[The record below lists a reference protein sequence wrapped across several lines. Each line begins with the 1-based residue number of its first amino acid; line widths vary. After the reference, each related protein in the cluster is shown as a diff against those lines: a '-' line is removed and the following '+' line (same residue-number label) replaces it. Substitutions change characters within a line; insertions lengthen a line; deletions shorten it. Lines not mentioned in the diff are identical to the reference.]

1 MIQWAR
7 RGNRQKGGRWL
18 RAILALLLVVF
29 LAYVIARTVW
39 MLWYGPPDSVPESD
53 LQQVAVAG
61 SRQGQ
66 SGISS
71 SQVQSWNLFG
81 VYQAEPD
88 ALDDRPADAPDTRLS
103 RELLGL
109 FQTRDRDQSSAIIAE
124 KGKDAELFHIGDAI
138 PGNAELEDIYA
149 DRVILRRQ
157 GRLETLR
164 LNEIKGLSGGGV
176 TQVNEPAPQT
186 QAPSP
191 QTDLAQQRT
200 ALIRQ
205 LGLQPVSEG
214 GTEGYRIGE
223 QAPKQL
229 IEQVGLN
236 QGDVVVSVN
245 GYPLGDEESDLA
257 ALQSYLDSQA
267 ASIVVQRGEQE
278 FTVNYPP

>member
-7 RGNRQKGGRWL
+7 RGNRQKGERWL

-29 LAYVIARTVW
+29 LAYLIARTVW
-39 MLWYGPPDSVPESD
+39 MLWYGPRDSLPESD

-61 SRQGQ
+61 AQNGN
-66 SGISS
+66 SS
-71 SQVQSWNLFG
+71 VSASQVQSWNFFG
-81 VYQAEPD
+81 VYQAEPGGP
-88 ALDDRPADAPDTRLS
+88 DDRPVDAPDTRLS
-103 RELLGL
+103 LELLGL
-109 FQTRDRDQSSAIIAE
+109 FQTRDRGRSSAIIAE

-138 PGNAELEDIYA
+138 PGNAELEEIYA

-164 LNEIKGLSGGGV
+164 LNEIKGLAGGV
-176 TQVNEPAPQT
+176 AQVTEPAPET

-191 QTDLAQQRT
+191 QTDLARQRT

-205 LGLQPVSEG
+205 LGLQPVTEG
-214 GTEGYRIGE
+214 AAQGYRIGE

-257 ALQSYLDSQA
+257 ALRSYLDSQS

>member
-7 RGNRQKGGRWL
+7 RGNRQKGERWL
-18 RAILALLLVVF
+18 RAIVALLLVVF
-29 LAYVIARTVW
+29 LAYLIARTVW
-39 MLWYGPPDSVPESD
+39 MLWYGPRDSLPESG

-61 SRQGQ
+61 AQNSN
-66 SGISS
+66 SAVSA

-81 VYQAEPD
+81 VYQAEPVRR
-88 ALDDRPADAPDTRLS
+88 DDRPIDAPDTRLS
-103 RELLGL
+103 LELLGI
-109 FQTRDRDQSSAIIAE
+109 FQTRDREKSSAIIAE
-124 KGKDAELFHIGDAI
+124 KGQDAELFHIGDSI
-138 PGNAELEDIYA
+138 PGNAELEEIYA

-164 LNEIKGLSGGGV
+164 LNETKGLAGGGV
-176 TQVNEPAPQT
+176 AQVTEPTPQT

-205 LGLQPVSEG
+205 LGLQPVTAG
-214 GTEGYRIGE
+214 ATDGYRIGE

>member
-7 RGNRQKGGRWL
+7 RGNRQKGERWL
-18 RAILALLLVVF
+18 RAIVALLLVVF

-39 MLWYGPPDSVPESD
+39 MLWYGPWDSLPESD
-53 LQQVAVAG
+53 LGQVAVAG
-61 SRQGQ
+61 ARQNKSEIPASR
-66 SGISS
+66 
-71 SQVQSWNLFG
+71 VQSWHLFG
-81 VYQAEPD
+81 VYQAE
-88 ALDDRPADAPDTRLS
+88 AGNDRPVDAPETRLS
-103 RELLGL
+103 LELLGL
-109 FQTRDRDQSSAIIAE
+109 FQTRDRDKSSAIIAE
-124 KGKDAELFHIGDAI
+124 KGKEAELFHIGDAI
-138 PGNAELEDIYA
+138 PGNAELEEIYA

-164 LNEIKGLSGGGV
+164 LNEIKGLPGGGV
-176 TQVNEPAPQT
+176 TQVTEPAPQT

-191 QTDLAQQRT
+191 QTDLAQQRL

-214 GTEGYRIGE
+214 GAEGYRIGE

-245 GYPLGDEESDLA
+245 GYPLGNEESDLA

>member
-7 RGNRQKGGRWL
+7 RGNRQKGERWL

-29 LAYVIARTVW
+29 LAYLIARTVW
-39 MLWYGPPDSVPESD
+39 MLWYGPRDSLPESD

-61 SRQGQ
+61 AQNGN
-66 SGISS
+66 SS
-71 SQVQSWNLFG
+71 VSASQVQSWNLFG
-81 VYQAEPD
+81 VYQAEPGGP
-88 ALDDRPADAPDTRLS
+88 DDRPVDAPDTRLS
-103 RELLGL
+103 LELLGL
-109 FQTRDRDQSSAIIAE
+109 FQTRDRGRSSAIIAE

-138 PGNAELEDIYA
+138 PGNAELEEIYA

-164 LNEIKGLSGGGV
+164 LNEIKGLAGGV
-176 TQVNEPAPQT
+176 AQVTEPAPET

-191 QTDLAQQRT
+191 QTDLARQRT

-205 LGLQPVSEG
+205 LGLQPVTEG
-214 GTEGYRIGE
+214 AAQGYRIGE

-257 ALQSYLDSQA
+257 ALRSYLDSQS

>member
-81 VYQAEPD
+81 VYQAEPG
-88 ALDDRPADAPDTRLS
+88 AVDDRPVDAPDTRLS
-103 RELLGL
+103 LELLGL
-109 FQTRDRDQSSAIIAE
+109 FQTRDRDKSSAIIAE

-164 LNEIKGLSGGGV
+164 LN
-176 TQVNEPAPQT
+176 
-186 QAPSP
+186 
-191 QTDLAQQRT
+191 
-200 ALIRQ
+200 
-205 LGLQPVSEG
+205 
-214 GTEGYRIGE
+214 
-223 QAPKQL
+223 
-229 IEQVGLN
+229 
-236 QGDVVVSVN
+236 
-245 GYPLGDEESDLA
+245 
-257 ALQSYLDSQA
+257 
-267 ASIVVQRGEQE
+267 
-278 FTVNYPP
+278 

>member
-7 RGNRQKGGRWL
+7 RGNRQKGERWL

-29 LAYVIARTVW
+29 LAYLIARTVW
-39 MLWYGPPDSVPESD
+39 MLWYGPQDSLPESD

-61 SRQGQ
+61 AQNSNAGV
-66 SGISS
+66 SS

-81 VYQAEPD
+81 VYQAESAP
-88 ALDDRPADAPDTRLS
+88 DDRPVDAPDTRLS
-103 RELLGL
+103 LELLGL
-109 FQTRDRDQSSAIIAE
+109 FQTRDREKSSAIIAE

-138 PGNAELEDIYA
+138 PGNAELEEIYA

-164 LNEIKGLSGGGV
+164 LNEIKGLPGGGL
-176 TQVNEPAPQT
+176 TQVTEPEPQS

-191 QTDLAQQRT
+191 ETDLAQQRT

-214 GTEGYRIGE
+214 ATDGYRIGE

-267 ASIVVQRGEQE
+267 ATIVVQRGEQE